1 MKKYLAIFL
10 LVLLTGLPCLAGVA
24 GESDT
29 VPHDPD
35 GPPPAAVSEHGGQQ
49 ADTPGSGSLRSAADS
64 NHEVHDT
71 ALSRRTH
78 EGSSAASGN
87 PLAPEAGATPGAPA
101 TGSSYPAVPGGN
113 STWPMLAIAILL
125 LLFAGGGGYYFYAR
139 KEE

>member
-1 MKKYLAIFL
+1 MKKYLAIWL
-10 LVLLTGLPCLAGVA
+10 LVFLTGLPVLAGVA
-24 GESDT
+24 GDSEV

-35 GPPPAAVSEHGGQQ
+35 GPPVVSESQGGNQNP
-49 ADTPGSGSLRSAADS
+49 TGSGSLRSAAELNS
-64 NHEVHDT
+64 EVHDT

-78 EGSSAASGN
+78 ETTAAANGTTVK
-87 PLAPEAGATPGAPA
+87 PEAGATPGAPGE
-101 TGSSYPAVPGGN
+101 TGTYPLVPGGN